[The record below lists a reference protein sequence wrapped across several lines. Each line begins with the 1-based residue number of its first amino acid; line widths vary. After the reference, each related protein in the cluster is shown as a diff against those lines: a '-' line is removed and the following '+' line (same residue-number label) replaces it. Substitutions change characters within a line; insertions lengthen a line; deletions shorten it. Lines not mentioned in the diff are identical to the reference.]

1 MIRSTMRGGSKDGF
15 CKQFLKPWLA
25 ACFMHPF
32 HDFSDINEPIY
43 PYPKNE
49 ATLAS
54 RPSNGYV
61 SIIAWRVSSRAT
73 DVIGFQWCIYNVITD
88 KS

>member
-1 MIRSTMRGGSKDGF
+1 MIRSTMRGGSRDGF
-15 CKQFLKPWLA
+15 CKLFQKTWLA
-25 ACFMHPF
+25 ACFKHRF

-43 PYPKNE
+43 PYRKNE

-61 SIIAWRVSSRAT
+61 SIIALRVSSRAT
-73 DVIGFQWCIYNVITD
+73 DFIGFQ
-88 KS
+88 